1 MPFMRTRRGTAQTN
15 DAMAKN
21 RAIEPAVLCPIPIV
35 TWYNMTFTE
44 SPHPGQEVYF
54 DRIGERDG
62 SGG

>member
-35 TWYNMTFTE
+35 TWYKKLSEKGVKKGVEPVN
-44 SPHPGQEVYF
+44 
-54 DRIGERDG
+54 
-62 SGG
+62 